1 MWGRNGHNPRV
12 RILLFAEEAVETKVD
27 PMEMIRGKEALKLR
41 TILDDT
47 VVEHTLIR
55 FCDNQT
61 TAGWD
66 EWKRQRKSA
75 S

>member
-12 RILLFAEEAVETKVD
+12 RVLLLAEEAVEAKVD

-41 TILDDT
+41 TILNDT

-55 FCDNQT
+55 FHDLVVL
-61 TAGWD
+61 
-66 EWKRQRKSA
+66 
-75 S
+75 

>member
-55 FCDNQT
+55 FHDFVML
-61 TAGWD
+61 
-66 EWKRQRKSA
+66 RQPSHCWVG
-75 S
+75 